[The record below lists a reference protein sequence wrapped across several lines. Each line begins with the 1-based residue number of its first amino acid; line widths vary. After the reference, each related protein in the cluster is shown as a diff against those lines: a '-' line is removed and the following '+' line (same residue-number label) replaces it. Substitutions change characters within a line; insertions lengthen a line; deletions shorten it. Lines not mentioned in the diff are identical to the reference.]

1 MKKNNKW
8 ETLAWIVISIIIIS
22 IIFVSLWQI
31 LEYNTEID
39 NNFLKQ
45 NYIEIL
51 ENNTNKTISKLDLNT
66 TNIWDKIYISQNIN
80 NEIEFKNWV
89 WFSDF
94 WYINELWIN
103 IDKNS
108 KWFVFFRECEVVL
121 KNTFKQ
127 INCSIK

>member
-1 MKKNNKW
+1 MIKNKKW
-8 ETLAWIVISIIIIS
+8 ETLAWIIISVAIIS
-22 IIFVSLWQI
+22 IIFLWLWKI
-31 LEYNTEID
+31 IEYNNEID